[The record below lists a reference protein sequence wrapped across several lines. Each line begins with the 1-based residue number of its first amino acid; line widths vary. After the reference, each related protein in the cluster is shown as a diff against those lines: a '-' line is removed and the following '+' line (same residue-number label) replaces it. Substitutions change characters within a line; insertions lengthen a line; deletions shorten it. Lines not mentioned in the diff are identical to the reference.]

1 MDEYRATVAKIEAQ
15 LDASGCDCGCC
26 DENQYIWVQNTS
38 PAASI
43 IMQEIAALQDD
54 VATLQGD
61 VATLQVDS
69 IFTAN
74 NGLTKAGNNVALG
87 GTLIDE
93 TFILLDGNELHFV
106 PTTTNSFLI
115 ESSASNAVQINTTTG
130 VAATFE
136 NKSTTNTI
144 QNVLQILT
152 TNSAGAGGN
161 GIGTQLSFAAEKSN
175 STNGNTSVIKS
186 SWVDATAGDS
196 KFEIGVTEANVNST
210 ALTIKSDGELQ
221 LNNYGSGTFTGT
233 ATYNLA
239 VDASGNVIE
248 VAGGGG
254 GPLVYIA
261 RVSQTGSS
269 APTAVEIVNTTG
281 ATFTWARVLA
291 GIYTVTA
298 SSAVFTTDKTAIF
311 VTSAGPQPYISRA
324 AVNSTT
330 QCGVNTSS
338 AFSGTQDGLMTDSYV
353 KIEIY
358 P

>member
-1 MDEYRATVAKIEAQ
+1 MQDIID
-15 LDASGCDCGCC
+15 L
-26 DENQYIWVQNTS
+26 QN
-38 PAASI
+38 
-43 IMQEIAALQDD
+43 D

-61 VATLQVDS
+61 VATLQADS

-93 TFILLDGNELHFV
+93 TFILLDGNDLHFV
-106 PTTTNSFLI
+106 PTSTNSFLI

-161 GIGTQLSFAAEKSN
+161 GIGTQLSFVAEKSN

-210 ALTIKSDGELQ
+210 ALTINSDGQLK
-221 LNNYGSGTFTGT
+221 LNNYGISTFAGTPSNLIGSDLTGNIVET
-233 ATYNLA
+233 PFYAQPKKYVATLT
-239 VDASGNVIE
+239 
-248 VAGGGG
+248 
-254 GPLVYIA
+254 
-261 RVSQTGSS
+261 QTGIND
-269 APTAVEIVNTTG
+269 PVVTTIVDELPILGIVRTG
-281 ATFTWARVLA
+281 V
-291 GIYTVTA
+291 GIYTVSASNKFTA
-298 SSAVFTTDKTAIF
+298 GKTLCLFIQGAANDAILSAER
-311 VTSAGPQPYISRA
+311 TSA
-324 AVNSTT
+324 NSVVLTT
-330 QCGVNTSS
+330 KTILGVAT
-338 AFSGTQDGLMTDSYV
+338 DGLLTNANL
-353 KIEIY
+353 KIEVY
-358 P
+358 S